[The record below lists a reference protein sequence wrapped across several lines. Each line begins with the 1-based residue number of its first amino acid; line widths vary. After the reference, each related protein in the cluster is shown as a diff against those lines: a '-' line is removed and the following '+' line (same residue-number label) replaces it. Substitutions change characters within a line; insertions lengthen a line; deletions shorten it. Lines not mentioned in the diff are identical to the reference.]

1 MADLP
6 FPITGTAKQ
15 QTELMMRLWEEMF
28 EERVGGGYV
37 GDVFEIDSDDV
48 LSINIS
54 GTGGLTKSGN
64 ELAILNHPTGGLSS
78 TADGERVKLKTGGG
92 LSTDADGLYVADAY
106 YSFGNVD
113 CPAGTDPK
121 AALPADTL
129 TLANGA
135 GISITGNSTTNTVT
149 IAATLATLYDANTI
163 LKADSDNTPE
173 ALVVGEQT
181 VVGRATGGEITALSI
196 DSDLSSVSS
205 ADDTIPSAKA
215 TKAYADLMVP
225 LATFNAN
232 TILKAD
238 ADNTPEALTVAEQ
251 TLVGRITG
259 GEITALSASQVRTL
273 LDVPTNA
280 EAVLDTLYNA
290 NTILKADEDNTPE
303 ALTVG
308 EQTIVGRA
316 TGGDIAALS
325 ASQVRAI
332 IDSPSN
338 AEAVL
343 DTLFDANTILKADAD
358 NTPEALTVA
367 EQTLVGR
374 ITGGEITALTKAQV
388 LGLLDLDD
396 VLETKRIT
404 TPAAT
409 NLTIDP
415 TGDLVL
421 DPAGNDILPGT
432 GYDLTLGSLTKKF
445 LAFHAAEL
453 FVETLV
459 AQDTMATI
467 GGRIIVAP
475 TTMLTSDVAAG
486 DTTIYCKHN
495 SLASGDI
502 VYLESGGNVEF
513 VSIDSAPGGAGPYSY
528 SVTRNLDGT
537 GANTWSAGDAVLNT
551 GATGDGFID
560 LYSVAGMIAGST
572 AGPTI
577 VGNVRTGAIYTDIE
591 PRWAIGNLNGLYG
604 YATDI
609 YGAAF
614 GSPDAA
620 WLKIDPTNG
629 VRIGHNATTSIQ
641 LDASGNVTV
650 AGDITATS
658 GYFQT
663 VTLGKTGTASGTLVL
678 QLNDGGGDTYVAYGK
693 TDFTNTDAGFILGI
707 DDSDG
712 NKGKVYIGDS
722 GTYLNWDGAG
732 LAIKGSITLTGGSG
746 WANLTDA
753 PTDLADINATEGSKL
768 SGIATGAD
776 VTLSAINGGL
786 TVTGGGITLSS
797 GGAIKGGQTDY
808 ATGTG
813 FFLGYSGSAYKFSI
827 GSSTKYITWDG
838 STLAVGGDIIAT
850 GNIAANAAT
859 QVYAAFTATQVE
871 FASANEVTVQ
881 TTSSVNIPA
890 AATGAVVVVSASVEF
905 DKITSFGNVCT
916 VTVKIKRA
924 STVLGTYYVTLTTP
938 NVGTMFN
945 ATLTDTPGS
954 KGDYDYTITC
964 DPDVYY
970 KNWGYANRS
979 LICTVH
985 KK

>member
-6 FPITGTAKQ
+6 FPITGSSKQ
-15 QTELMMRLWEEMF
+15 QTELMIRLFEEMF

-121 AALPADTL
+121 AAQPSDTL
-129 TLANGA
+129 TLANGF

-149 IAATLATLYDANTI
+149 IAATGAGLATLYDANTI

-173 ALVVGEQT
+173 ALVVGVQT

-225 LATFNAN
+225 LATFN
-232 TILKAD
+232 
-238 ADNTPEALTVAEQ
+238 
-251 TLVGRITG
+251 
-259 GEITALSASQVRTL
+259 
-273 LDVPTNA
+273 
-280 EAVLDTLYNA
+280 
-290 NTILKADEDNTPE
+290 
-303 ALTVG
+303 
-308 EQTIVGRA
+308 
-316 TGGDIAALS
+316 
-325 ASQVRAI
+325 
-332 IDSPSN
+332 
-338 AEAVL
+338 
-343 DTLFDANTILKADAD
+343 ANTILKADAD

-678 QLNDGGGDTYVAYGK
+678 QLNDGGGDTYVAHGK

-746 WANLTDA
+746 WASLTDA

-827 GSSTKYITWDG
+827 GSSTKYIKWDG

-850 GNIAANAAT
+850 GNIADNAAT
-859 QVYAAFTATQVE
+859 QVYVAFTATLVA

-881 TTSSVNIPA
+881 TVSDVNIPS
-890 AATGAVVVVSASVEF
+890 TSTSAVVVINASLSLSEA
-905 DKITSFGNVCT
+905 TPGLGNVCV
-916 VTVKIKRA
+916 VTVRVKRGA
-924 STVLGTYYVTLTTP
+924 STLATYSVRLSSY
-938 NVGTMFN
+938 NSSQFN
-945 ATLTDTPGS
+945 AMLTDTPGS
-954 KGDYDYTITC
+954 AGDYDYTITC
-964 DPDVYY
+964 DPDTYY
-970 KNWGYANRS
+970 NNWCYENRS
-979 LICTVH
+979 LVCTVH

>member
-1 MADLP
+1 LGVSKVIDD
-6 FPITGTAKQ
+6 
-15 QTELMMRLWEEMF
+15 R
-28 EERVGGGYV
+28 RVGIGMDSGNAPND
-37 GDVFEIDSDDV
+37 GDVIQYDSTLGEYKA
-48 LSINIS
+48 LS
-54 GTGGLTKSGN
+54 L
-64 ELAILNHPTGGLSS
+64 
-78 TADGERVKLKTGGG
+78 
-92 LSTDADGLYVADAY
+92 ADA
-106 YSFGNVD
+106 
-113 CPAGTDPK
+113 
-121 AALPADTL
+121 
-129 TLANGA
+129 
-135 GISITGNSTTNTVT
+135 GIT
-149 IAATLATLYDANTI
+149 ATALYDANTI
-163 LKADSDNTPE
+163 LKADD
-173 ALVVGEQT
+173 
-181 VVGRATGGEITALSI
+181 
-196 DSDLSSVSS
+196 
-205 ADDTIPSAKA
+205 
-215 TKAYADLMVP
+215 
-225 LATFNAN
+225 
-232 TILKAD
+232 
-238 ADNTPEALTVAEQ
+238 
-251 TLVGRITG
+251 
-259 GEITALSASQVRTL
+259 
-273 LDVPTNA
+273 
-280 EAVLDTLYNA
+280 
-290 NTILKADEDNTPE
+290 DNTPE

-308 EQTIVGRA
+308 EGTIVGRA
-316 TGGDIAALS
+316 A
-325 ASQVRAI
+325 
-332 IDSPSN
+332 
-338 AEAVL
+338 
-343 DTLFDANTILKADAD
+343 
-358 NTPEALTVA
+358 
-367 EQTLVGR
+367 
-374 ITGGEITALTKAQV
+374 GGEITALTKAQV

-813 FFLGYSGSAYKFSI
+813 FFLGYSGSKYKFSI

>member
-6 FPITGTAKQ
+6 FPITGSSKQ
-15 QTELMMRLWEEMF
+15 QTELMIRLFEEMF

-37 GDVFEIDSDDV
+37 GDVFQIDSDDV

-54 GTGGLTKSGN
+54 DAGGLTKSGS

-78 TADGERVKLKTGGG
+78 TADGERVKLKSGGG
-92 LSTDADGLYVADAY
+92 LSTDADGLYIADAY
-106 YSFGNVD
+106 YSFGQVD
-113 CPAGTDPK
+113 CPAGTDPD
-121 AALPADTL
+121 ALQPADTL

-149 IAATLATLYDANTI
+149 IAVTGVVL
-163 LKADSDNTPE
+163 DS
-173 ALVVGEQT
+173 V
-181 VVGRATGGEITALSI
+181 
-196 DSDLSSVSS
+196 
-205 ADDTIPSAKA
+205 
-215 TKAYADLMVP
+215 Y
-225 LATFNAN
+225 NAN

-280 EAVLDTLYNA
+280 EAVLD
-290 NTILKADEDNTPE
+290 
-303 ALTVG
+303 
-308 EQTIVGRA
+308 
-316 TGGDIAALS
+316 S
-325 ASQVRAI
+325 
-332 IDSPSN
+332 
-338 AEAVL
+338 
-343 DTLFDANTILKADAD
+343 LFDANTILKADAD
-358 NTPEALTVA
+358 NTPEALTVG
-367 EQTLVGR
+367 EGTIVGR
-374 ITGGEITALTKAQV
+374 AAGGGIAALTKAEV

-678 QLNDGGGDTYVAYGK
+678 QLNDGGGDTYVAHGK
-693 TDFTNTDAGFILGI
+693 TDFTNTDAGFIFGI

-905 DKITSFGNVCT
+905 DMITSFGNVCT

-954 KGDYDYTITC
+954 KGDYNYTITC

-970 KNWGYANRS
+970 NNWGYANRS